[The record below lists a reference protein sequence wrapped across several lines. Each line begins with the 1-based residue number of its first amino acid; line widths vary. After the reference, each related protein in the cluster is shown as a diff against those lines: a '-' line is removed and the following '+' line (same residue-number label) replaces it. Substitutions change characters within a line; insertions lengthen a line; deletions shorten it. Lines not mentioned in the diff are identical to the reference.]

1 MDMKSDRGKHAKVDE
16 AAKESDLLINSLAE
30 VLSIGR
36 PIERPEEAYNCASTL
51 SDMLHFLSRVAA
63 EMDLGKKDRNAVS
76 EIIGALVVVS
86 QRIMDWEK
94 KSLGIEDLSMNN
106 IKYLH
111 CGGTAKE

>member
-1 MDMKSDRGKHAKVDE
+1 MQAEKGKGAKLDE
-16 AAKESDLLINSLAE
+16 ATKENDLLINSLAE
-30 VLSIGR
+30 VLSVGR
-36 PIERPEEAYNCASTL
+36 PIEKPEEAYNCASTL

-63 EMDLGKKDRNAVS
+63 EMDLGRKDRNAVS

-94 KSLGIEDLSMNN
+94 KSLGIEDLNMTD

-111 CGGTAKE
+111 CGGNLKD

>member
-1 MDMKSDRGKHAKVDE
+1 MGMKLDRSRHTKVDE
-16 AAKESDLLINSLAE
+16 AEKESDLLINSLAE
-30 VLSIGR
+30 VLSVGR

-51 SDMLHFLSRVAA
+51 SDMLHFLGRVAA

-86 QRIMDWEK
+86 RRIMDWEK
-94 KSLGIEDLSMNN
+94 KSLGIEDINMSE

-111 CGGTAKE
+111 CGGNAKE

>member
-1 MDMKSDRGKHAKVDE
+1 MRSERGKQPKVDE

-30 VLSIGR
+30 VLSVGR

-94 KSLGIEDLSMNN
+94 RSLGIEDPNMTD

-111 CGGTAKE
+111 CGCVTKD

>member
-1 MDMKSDRGKHAKVDE
+1 MQAEKVKSARVDE
-16 AAKESDLLINSLAE
+16 AAKETDLLINSLAE

-63 EMDLGKKDRNAVS
+63 EMDLGRKDRNAVS

-86 QRIMDWEK
+86 QRIMEWEK
-94 KSLGIEDLSMNN
+94 KSLGIEDLNMTE

-111 CGGTAKE
+111 SGGNLRE

>member
-1 MDMKSDRGKHAKVDE
+1 MQSEKVKNIRVDEEAKVT
-16 AAKESDLLINSLAE
+16 DLLINSLAE
-30 VLSIGR
+30 VLSVGR

-86 QRIMDWEK
+86 HRIMDWEK
-94 KSLGIEDLSMNN
+94 KALGIEDLTMTE

-111 CGGTAKE
+111 CGGGTKE